1 VVPIATWL
9 KGTSRESSV
18 EPRHVD
24 DEAQAEGGE
33 CGRDMRAQQRF
44 LPIIAFGD
52 RLRHVAEGDREAPK
66 IATLDIHKIALLA
79 QYKKG

>member
-1 VVPIATWL
+1 M
-9 KGTSRESSV
+9 

-52 RLRHVAEGDREAPK
+52 RLRHVAEGDREALGK
-66 IATLDIHKIALLA
+66 LLV
-79 QYKKG
+79 